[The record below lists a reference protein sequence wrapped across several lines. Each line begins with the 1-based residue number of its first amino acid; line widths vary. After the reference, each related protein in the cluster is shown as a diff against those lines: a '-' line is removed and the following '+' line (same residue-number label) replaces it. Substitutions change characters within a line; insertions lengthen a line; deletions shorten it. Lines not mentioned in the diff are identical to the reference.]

1 MLAEGCACALV
12 VVDIGLAGASMP
24 ALGASAPMVDG
35 FVFAAMLVAVLS
47 AFVLGEVLF
56 AFVLVAVTLVA
67 IPISKRHD

>member
-1 MLAEGCACALV
+1 MV

-35 FVFAAMLVAVLS
+35 LVFAAMLAGAVS
-47 AFVLGEVLF
+47 ALVLGVVRL

-67 IPISKRHD
+67 TFDF